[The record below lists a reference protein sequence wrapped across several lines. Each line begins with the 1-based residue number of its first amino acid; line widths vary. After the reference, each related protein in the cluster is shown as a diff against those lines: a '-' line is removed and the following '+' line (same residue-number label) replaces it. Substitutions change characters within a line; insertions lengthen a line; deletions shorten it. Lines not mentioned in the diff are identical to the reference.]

1 MEQNSIANL
10 APRLTA
16 KPCWP
21 SKLERQNVKLAL
33 HIFDDSTS
41 AALKISNKPRLE
53 RFKHQPAEF
62 TDIIVMVW
70 KIFNVIRPNTDV
82 HLNDEF
88 SKQLVLDDPR
98 FGLITR
104 IVNTLYTW
112 RSLPG
117 KQGKST
123 PQTFTSFKHTCEA
136 LPILV
141 NHLTSQCG
149 FSYVLTYF
157 LQTDPLEH
165 HFGLYR
171 MMSGSNYHVSYGQ
184 ILETGRRLKISTVLK
199 LFTQEPSS
207 KENNLGSFIKYF
219 TPKEDVCDSHIS
231 LKATRYF
238 YCNHWLRNSSIFDI
252 YCRLLRASIL
262 EGLEITALSC
272 LPRFTNY

>member
-1 MEQNSIANL
+1 ML
-10 APRLTA
+10 W
-16 KPCWP
+16 CG
-21 SKLERQNVKLAL
+21 
-33 HIFDDSTS
+33 
-41 AALKISNKPRLE
+41 
-53 RFKHQPAEF
+53 RF
-62 TDIIVMVW
+62 V
-70 KIFNVIRPNTDV
+70 NRPNKDV
-82 HLNDEF
+82 RLNDEF

-104 IVNTLYTW
+104 IVNWLYTW

-117 KQGKST
+117 KQGNLT

-165 HFGLYR
+165 HFGLFR
-171 MMSGSNYHVSYGQ
+171 IMSGSNYHVSYGQ
-184 ILETGRRLKISTVLK
+184 ILETERRLKISSVLK
-199 LFTQEPSS
+199 MFSQEPSS
-207 KENNLGSFIKYF
+207 KENNLGSFIKSF
-219 TPKEDVCDSHIS
+219 TPKDVCDSPIIDLAPIS

-262 EGLEITALSC
+262 EEQEITALSC
-272 LPRFTNY
+272 LPGFINY